1 MIGFIGLILSGR
13 QRLFWLSVWQSRHRP
28 AHVPG
33 EPAGQMPTGNDQ
45 AGRAP
50 HPKIRMPT
58 GKYSKRGLLSWPQS
72 DPFPEEVVNRKNFG
86 AN

>member
-1 MIGFIGLILSGR
+1 
-13 QRLFWLSVWQSRHRP
+13 
-28 AHVPG
+28 
-33 EPAGQMPTGNDQ
+33 MPTGNDQ

-58 GKYSKRGLLSWPQS
+58 GKYSKRDLLSWPHFDRFS
-72 DPFPEEVVNRKNFG
+72 GEVVNRKNFG